1 MPIASLLK
9 EATSDVHARLHV
21 HPLLS
26 NILDNSLTLDHYTL
40 VIRTFYSFYKGLHQE
55 VSRFG
60 IECPVITQ
68 DLMHLQQDLSFL
80 QSKPSSPQPRLTR
93 NAFQHSTSLNHYD
106 DYLGLRYVMQ
116 GSHLGGMIISK
127 HVRKLLE
134 LTPNTGLAFY
144 TGNGKETMSNW
155 KKFLAH
161 CESEYQ
167 NEKQVAAAA
176 KATFEALETYLWQ
189 AYTEES
195 SAVYS

>member
-1 MPIASLLK
+1 MPVASLLK
-9 EATSDVHARLHV
+9 AVTSDVHARLHV

-26 NILDNSLTLDHYTL
+26 NILNNSLTLDHYTL
-40 VIRTFYSFYKGLHQE
+40 VIRTFYLFYKGLHQE

-60 IECPVITQ
+60 IDCPVITQ

-80 QSKPSSPQPRLTR
+80 QSKPHSLQPRLPQI
-93 NAFQHSTSLNHYD
+93 AFQHSTALNHYD
-106 DYLGLRYVMQ
+106 DYLVRRYVMQ
-116 GSHLGGMIISK
+116 GSHLGGMIIAK

-134 LTPNTGLAFY
+134 LTPSTGLAFY

-155 KKFLAH
+155 KDFLAH

-167 NEKQVAAAA
+167 NERQVAFAA
-176 KATFEALETYLWQ
+176 KATFEALEIYLWQ
-189 AYTEES
+189 AYTQEP